1 MSRLILAF
9 SFLFASAISS
19 QERPEQL
26 AQQAAA
32 EWLALLDTGKYAQS
46 WTDAAQLFKSR
57 IKQDDWEARVKQVRD
72 KTGPLK
78 ERAVKSATYSEK
90 LPNAPAGRY
99 VVIQYNASYEAGKFI
114 ETVVPME
121 EAGRW
126 RVSGY
131 FVKPAQ

>member
-1 MSRLILAF
+1 MSRLVLAF
-9 SFLFASAISS
+9 SFLFASVMPS
-19 QERPEQL
+19 QEKPEQV

-46 WTDAAQLFKSR
+46 WTDAAELFKSR

-72 KTGPLK
+72 QTGLLK
-78 ERAVKSATYSEK
+78 ERAVKSAVYSEN

-99 VVIQYNASYEAGKFI
+99 VVIQYNSEYDKGKFT

-121 EAGRW
+121 EAGQW

-131 FVKPAQ
+131 FVKPAE